1 MNKLIFILSLFIC
14 LNTFAQLSPFNFSND
29 LRLLNEADKKDF
41 LLANYFYLE
50 EETPELAE
58 AYFRIKDNF
67 EILRIKNK
75 DLTFES
81 IMIYKTELPLNLPLN
96 TFLNYINSEEGISS
110 FLKDNT
116 PTDTDIKIIT
126 SGLSNL
132 YNYDYLYLITE
143 MTFYDYNGIDEFK
156 RFGQIYTIK
165 TNKAV
170 YQININTVKKYN
182 LNDIITGINN

>member
-1 MNKLIFILSLFIC
+1 
-14 LNTFAQLSPFNFSND
+14 
-29 LRLLNEADKKDF
+29 
-41 LLANYFYLE
+41 
-50 EETPELAE
+50 
-58 AYFRIKDNF
+58 
-67 EILRIKNK
+67 
-75 DLTFES
+75 
-81 IMIYKTELPLNLPLN
+81 MIYKTELPLNLPLN

-126 SGLSNL
+126 SGLSKL

-143 MTFYDYNGIDEFK
+143 MTFYDYNGIDEFT
-156 RFGQIYTIK
+156 RFGQIYIIK